1 MTKEQ
6 IKFIVSSPVVFA
18 MMLIDDFREAVA
30 PKVRD
35 MREMYDH
42 LGDQGIGS
50 IDEELTDLDKEI
62 EEAEEKKYG

>member
-1 MTKEQ
+1 
-6 IKFIVSSPVVFA
+6 